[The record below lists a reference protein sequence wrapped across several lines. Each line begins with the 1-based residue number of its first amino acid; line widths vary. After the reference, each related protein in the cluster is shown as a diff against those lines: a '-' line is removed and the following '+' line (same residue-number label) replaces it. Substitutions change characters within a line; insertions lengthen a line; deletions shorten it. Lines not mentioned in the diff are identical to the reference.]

1 MLQVANLK
9 IICTYSTEA
18 FSKLRSAGLNHHLPI
33 LSIFSLTL
41 TARGQ
46 VEQKGLIGDLGRGE
60 AYFNCRDINGS
71 ALLSVTVHNQSFL
84 NPYFSAK
91 YGLILLKSFILK

>member
-1 MLQVANLK
+1 MFFYAL
-9 IICTYSTEA
+9 I
-18 FSKLRSAGLNHHLPI
+18 SAGP
-33 LSIFSLTL
+33 
-41 TARGQ
+41 RGS
-46 VEQKGLIGDLGRGE
+46 
-60 AYFNCRDINGS
+60 DINGS

>member
-1 MLQVANLK
+1 M
-9 IICTYSTEA
+9 IIDDVD
-18 FSKLRSAGLNHHLPI
+18 SKLPFLSGIFKAGC
-33 LSIFSLTL
+33 S
-41 TARGQ
+41 
-46 VEQKGLIGDLGRGE
+46 
-60 AYFNCRDINGS
+60 DINGS